1 MAQRIWLGV
10 QNGFYAG
17 LAGLQRG
24 TAYECSDELY
34 EACPDYWGEVK
45 DKSQKED
52 KEVTK
57 DD

>member
-10 QNGFYAG
+10 DNGFYAG

-34 EACPDYWGEVK
+34 KACKDYWGEVVK
-45 DKSQKED
+45 DTEE

-57 DD
+57 HD